1 VRPAHFAHGY
11 RGGHDDEEAHRPPAS
26 HWIVIEIRRRAGES
40 FDRAGQACRPPRLV
54 ALDLA
59 IGRLQALLILGEPD
73 QPQLDYLPAMADCI
87 ELDHA

>member
-1 VRPAHFAHGY
+1 
-11 RGGHDDEEAHRPPAS
+11 
-26 HWIVIEIRRRAGES
+26 
-40 FDRAGQACRPPRLV
+40 V

-73 QPQLDYLPAMADCI
+73 QPQLDHFPAMADGI